1 MNASKLLDRLQDC
14 SNRESFRL
22 CLHPNDL
29 SSFSIPYLEVPED
42 RLNYV
47 GVSDVVEDFNSC
59 GNYTSDN
66 FLADGGS
73 WLRFGKSGKQQCQRE
88 RFLKKQRKIDK
99 ENYEWGT
106 AKNK

>member
-1 MNASKLLDRLQDC
+1 MIVSRLFDRLQYC

-22 CLHPNDL
+22 CLHPNNL

-42 RLNYV
+42 SFNYIV
-47 GVSDVVEDFNSC
+47 EEVVDSTPQES
-59 GNYTSDN
+59 

-73 WLRFGKSGKQQCQRE
+73 WIRHAGSGKQQCQRE

-99 ENYEWGT
+99 EHYEWGT
-106 AKNK
+106 AKSK